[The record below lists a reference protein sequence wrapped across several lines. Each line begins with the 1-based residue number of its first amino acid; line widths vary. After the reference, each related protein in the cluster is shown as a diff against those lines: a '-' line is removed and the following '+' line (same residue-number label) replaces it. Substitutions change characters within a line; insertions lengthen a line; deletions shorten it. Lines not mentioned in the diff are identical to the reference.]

1 MNEAPAA
8 LARLRAAMVEAG
20 ITACIV
26 TNFDP
31 HHSEYS
37 GVHWLARE
45 YFSGFTGSA
54 GDLLVLADGG
64 GLWTDGRYSI
74 QAAEQL
80 RGTDIAVFMTRVEGL
95 PSLADHLASVLGA
108 GDTVAVA
115 GHTVNVAMYQA
126 LEAASAQA
134 GFAVRTDLDLPDQ
147 VWADRPPRADAK
159 ALDYPLEFAGASTAD
174 KLGDLRSDLAAA
186 RRDAIVI
193 SALPDVCWLLNVRG
207 GDVPFCPLLEG
218 FLYVDRARAVFCVDL
233 QKIDGALRAR
243 LEGEGVALAGYDEI
257 SALVSDATG
266 ALSLCPQSTSAALY
280 RSVPQGVDV
289 TLAPPPTEV
298 RKACKNPVELAAFRE
313 ALRHDGVA
321 MVRFARWLEAQVPT
335 GTVTERSAE
344 AHLRALRAT
353 QPHFLEESFHTIA
366 AYGAHGALM
375 HYAATAE
382 TDVTVGTDTLFL
394 VDSGG
399 QYLGGTTDIT
409 RTFAFGE
416 LSELERLDYTRV
428 LQAVIRLTQTRFRK
442 GARGCN
448 LDIMARGVLWQ
459 HGIDYECGTGHGVGQ
474 CLVVHEGPQNFSQ
487 RLVDAPLVP
496 GMSITNEPGIYREG
510 RHGVRIENIMAV
522 VEAEET
528 EFGVFYGF
536 ETLTLAPIQTAPLVV
551 SALSDDELS
560 WLNGYHVRVYESLAS
575 LLDGEE
581 QRWLQRACAQL
592 QRSA

>member
-1 MNEAPAA
+1 
-8 LARLRAAMVEAG
+8 MVEAG
-20 ITACIV
+20 VTACIV

-45 YFSGFTGSA
+45 HFSGFTGSA

-74 QAAEQL
+74 QAAQQL
-80 RGTDIAVFMTRVEGL
+80 AGTGIELFMTRVEGL

-108 GDTVAVA
+108 SDTVAVT
-115 GHTVNVAMYQA
+115 GHTLNVAMYQE
-126 LEAASAQA
+126 LEAAAARS
-134 GFAVRTDLDLPDQ
+134 GFALRTDLDLPDQ
-147 VWADRPPRADAK
+147 VWVDRPARASGATM
-159 ALDYPLEFAGASTAD
+159 DYPLAFAGASTAD
-174 KLGDLRSDLAAA
+174 KLRDLRADLDAAQI
-186 RRDAIVI
+186 DAIVI

-207 GDVPFCPLLEG
+207 SDVPYCPLVEG
-218 FLYVDRARAVFCVDL
+218 FVYVDGARAVFCVDPG
-233 QKIDGALRAR
+233 KVDDALRAR
-243 LEGEGVALAGYDEI
+243 LAGEGVVLASYDEI
-257 SALVSDATG
+257 SALVSEVRGT
-266 ALSLCPQSTSAALY
+266 LSLCPQSTSAALFLG
-280 RSVPQGVDV
+280 VPQGVDV
-289 TLAPPPTEV
+289 TLAAPPTEL
-298 RKACKNPVELAAFRE
+298 RKARKNPVELEVFRE

-344 AHLRALRAT
+344 AALREMRAA

-366 AYGAHGALM
+366 GYGAHGALM

-382 TDVTVGTDTLFL
+382 SDVTVGTDALFL

-416 LSELERLDYTRV
+416 LDDTQRLDYTRV

-487 RLVDAPLVP
+487 RLVDAPLAP

-510 RHGVRIENIMAV
+510 RHGVRIENIMVV
-522 VEAEET
+522 VEEEET

-551 SALSDDELS
+551 SELSDSELA
-560 WLNGYHVRVYESLAS
+560 WLNAYNKQVHESLAP
-575 LLDGEE
+575 LLEADE
-581 QRWLQRACAQL
+581 QSWLQQACAPL
-592 QRSA
+592 QRTA